1 MAETYNFLYGFCGL
15 LDLGLQM
22 FVGFGGYVMAILTS
36 NLGFS
41 AWVAL
46 PISGATS
53 AILALALSFLIYRMK
68 GLFFAMGTFM
78 AAWTFYYWFTNWS
91 YVGGGWGMTV
101 PTPLSYFDI
110 YYASL
115 TLAATSTII
124 IYLVLKSRLGIKF
137 RAIADDEE
145 AAESYG
151 VNIFQ
156 IKLIAWVLSASVAG
170 LAGSLYFAYSGF
182 IAPISAFTPY
192 WSFTAMTSTIIGGI
206 RTLLG
211 PIIGAFII
219 VFLRQQFLVIFPGL
233 SPLVFGI
240 IMATTVLLAPQ
251 GILGIAPKIYRS
263 LKIRLKSIKKIK
275 ILS

>member
-1 MAETYNFLYGFCGL
+1 
-15 LDLGLQM
+15 
-22 FVGFGGYVMAILTS
+22 
-36 NLGFS
+36 
-41 AWVAL
+41 
-46 PISGATS
+46 
-53 AILALALSFLIYRMK
+53 
-68 GLFFAMGTFM
+68 
-78 AAWTFYYWFTNWS
+78 
-91 YVGGGWGMTV
+91 
-101 PTPLSYFDI
+101 
-110 YYASL
+110 
-115 TLAATSTII
+115 
-124 IYLVLKSRLGIKF
+124 
-137 RAIADDEE
+137 
-145 AAESYG
+145 
-151 VNIFQ
+151 
-156 IKLIAWVLSASVAG
+156 
-170 LAGSLYFAYSGF
+170 AYSGF